1 MDEASK
7 EGKGRHDLLLQEI
20 EAIDD
25 YWGPTFRAIFDTEE
39 SDAFADKLESRIRSH
54 DKEIEKLCSAH
65 HQGFIESIR
74 DLLEL
79 KGLANKIHGEVVAID
94 GEICKSVSQ
103 LKMKGQ
109 ELTEAR
115 RVQKNINTSI
125 EMLQHCLPVLRAYI
139 KLQQQMK
146 EKRYYPALKTLEQLE
161 HTHLPSI
168 SQYRFSERMKKSLS
182 QVRESIKEASMSD
195 LRDFLESIRKYSPKI
210 GEVAMRHTAEQL
222 NIDIAASTSAIKRFM
237 SPTASSED
245 FNSDSHSQSLY
256 NVEEDLSAQDLV
268 DFSPVYRCLHI
279 HTVLDAKETYENYYR
294 KQRKKQARL
303 ALQPPTNMHE
313 NIEGY
318 RQYFHGIVGFFVVE
332 DHVMNTA
339 SSLVNR
345 SYLDEVWN
353 IAVSKIASS
362 VRTHSSYCT
371 DPALM
376 LQIKNLVMLFN
387 STLRSYGYSVSQ
399 LVELLQEIR
408 DHYNEVLM
416 QRWVHVFRDIFD
428 EDNYHPMQAANAEEY
443 QRVIESFPY
452 RDSNLE
458 AASFPKR
465 FPFSS
470 MVPRVY
476 RQIRNY
482 IQACLQFSQDLNLTD
497 QEIDDTLRRYTNLL
511 LTRTLSGC
519 LSTLIRKPSLSL
531 LQLIQISIN
540 TNYLEESNTW
550 LEEFI
555 AQLTGASRDL
565 SHTARLQG
573 RAVFRDVRDDAE
585 QQIYEALKRKMD
597 EFVELAN
604 YDWLLSEPSGQP
616 SSYLMD
622 LIAFLQSTFQAFT
635 NLKEHVAQNACLT
648 ACRHMAQMVM
658 DLLLS
663 EDIKSISMGALQQVN
678 LDVIQCEQ
686 FAASEPVHGF
696 EDGTLLSSFLD
707 LRQLLDLLL
716 SWDWSAYFHDYGQN
730 TSKYLRVSPQRAI
743 IVLEKLREADKRTVF
758 SVLKKSERDK
768 KKLMETVLRQLRQLL
783 QSSA

>member
-1 MDEASK
+1 MDESSK

-25 YWGPTFRAIFDTEE
+25 YWGPTFRAIFDTDEC
-39 SDAFADKLESRIRSH
+39 DAFADKLDSRIRSH
-54 DKEIEKLCSAH
+54 DKDIEKLCSAH

-79 KGLANKIHGEVVAID
+79 KGLANRIHGEVQAID
-94 GEICKSVSQ
+94 SDICHSVTQ
-103 LKMKGQ
+103 LKLKGQ
-109 ELTEAR
+109 ELADAR
-115 RVQKNINTSI
+115 RIERNMKTTI
-125 EMLQHCLPVLRAYI
+125 EMLQSCLPVLRAYI

-161 HTHLPSI
+161 HIHLPNI
-168 SQYRFSERMKKSLS
+168 SHYRFSEHMKKSLAK
-182 QVRESIKEASMSD
+182 VRESIKEASMVD
-195 LRDFLESIRKYSPKI
+195 LKDFLESIRKYSPKI

-222 NIDIAASTSAIKRFM
+222 NIDISANSSAIKRLI
-237 SPTASSED
+237 SPTMSGEFDYEAPSE
-245 FNSDSHSQSLY
+245 SEYS
-256 NVEEDLSAQDLV
+256 VEEDLSAQDLV

-313 NIEGY
+313 TIEGY

-339 SSLVNR
+339 STLVNR
-345 SYLDEVWN
+345 SYLDDVWN

-376 LQIKNLVMLFN
+376 LKIKNLVMLFS
-387 STLRSYGYSVSQ
+387 STLKTYGYSVSQ

-428 EDNYHPMQAANAEEY
+428 EDNYHPIQVTTPAEY

-458 AASFPKR
+458 ASPFPKR

-470 MVPRVY
+470 LVPKVY

-482 IQACLQFSQDLNLTD
+482 IQACLQFSQDLNLAD

-540 TNYLEESNTW
+540 TNYLEESNAW

-555 AQLTGASRDL
+555 AQLTGASREL
-565 SHTARLQG
+565 SHIARLQG

-597 EFVELAN
+597 EFMELAN
-604 YDWLLSEPSGQP
+604 YDWQLNEPSGQA
-616 SSYLMD
+616 SSFLMD

-648 ACRHMAQMVM
+648 ACRHIAEILM

-663 EDIKSISMGALQQVN
+663 DDVKSISMGALQQVN

-686 FAASEPVHGF
+686 FAASEPVPGF

-716 SWDWSAYFHDYGQN
+716 SWDWSAYFHDYGQD

-743 IVLEKLREADKRTVF
+743 TVLEKLREADKRTVF

>member
-1 MDEASK
+1 MDESSK

-25 YWGPTFRAIFDTEE
+25 YWGPTFRAIFDTDEC
-39 SDAFADKLESRIRSH
+39 DAFAEKLESRIRSH
-54 DKEIEKLCSAH
+54 DKDIEKLCSAH

-79 KGLANKIHGEVVAID
+79 KGLANRIHGEVQTID
-94 GEICKSVSQ
+94 SEICQSISQ
-103 LKMKGQ
+103 LKLKGQ
-109 ELTEAR
+109 ELAEAR
-115 RVQKNINTSI
+115 RIERNMKTTI
-125 EMLQHCLPVLRAYI
+125 EMLQSCLPVLRAYI

-161 HTHLPSI
+161 HIHLPSI
-168 SQYRFSERMKKSLS
+168 SHYRFSEHMKKSLAK
-182 QVRESIKEASMSD
+182 VRESIKEASMSD
-195 LRDFLESIRKYSPKI
+195 LKDFLESIRKYSPKI
-210 GEVAMRHTAEQL
+210 GEVAMRH
-222 NIDIAASTSAIKRFM
+222 
-237 SPTASSED
+237 
-245 FNSDSHSQSLY
+245 
-256 NVEEDLSAQDLV
+256 
-268 DFSPVYRCLHI
+268 
-279 HTVLDAKETYENYYR
+279 
-294 KQRKKQARL
+294 
-303 ALQPPTNMHE
+303 
-313 NIEGY
+313 
-318 RQYFHGIVGFFVVE
+318 
-332 DHVMNTA
+332 
-339 SSLVNR
+339 
-345 SYLDEVWN
+345 
-353 IAVSKIASS
+353 
-362 VRTHSSYCT
+362 SYCT

-376 LQIKNLVMLFN
+376 LKIKNLVMLFS
-387 STLRSYGYSVSQ
+387 STLKTYGYSVSQ

-428 EDNYHPMQAANAEEY
+428 EDNYHPMQVPTAAEY
-443 QRVIESFPY
+443 QRVMESFPY
-452 RDSNLE
+452 RDSSLE
-458 AASFPKR
+458 ASPFPKR

-476 RQIRNY
+476 RQIQNY
-482 IQACLQFSQDLNLTD
+482 IQACLQFSQDLNLAD

-540 TNYLEESNTW
+540 TNYLEESNGW

-555 AQLTGASRDL
+555 AQLTGASREL
-565 SHTARLQG
+565 SHIARLQG

-597 EFVELAN
+597 EFMELAN
-604 YDWLLSEPSGQP
+604 YDWLLNEPSGQA

-648 ACRHMAQMVM
+648 ACRHIAEILM

-663 EDIKSISMGALQQVN
+663 DDVKSVSMGALQQVN

-686 FAASEPVHGF
+686 FAASEPVPGF

-716 SWDWSAYFHDYGQN
+716 SWDWSAYFHDYGQE

-743 IVLEKLREADKRTVF
+743 TVLEKLREADKRTVF

>member
-1 MDEASK
+1 MISFYRK
-7 EGKGRHDLLLQEI
+7 LKPLTIIGVQLSGKIMTVETLQ
-20 EAIDD
+20 
-25 YWGPTFRAIFDTEE
+25 GAIFDTDEC
-39 SDAFADKLESRIRSH
+39 DAFADKLESRIRSH
-54 DKEIEKLCSAH
+54 DRDIEKLCSAH

-79 KGLANKIHGEVVAID
+79 KGLANRIHGEVQTID
-94 GEICKSVSQ
+94 SDICRSVTQ
-103 LKMKGQ
+103 LKLKGQ
-109 ELTEAR
+109 ELADAR
-115 RVQKNINTSI
+115 RIERNMKTTI
-125 EMLQHCLPVLRAYI
+125 EMLQSCLPVLRAYI
-139 KLQQQMK
+139 KLQHQMK

-161 HTHLPSI
+161 HIHLPSI
-168 SQYRFSERMKKSLS
+168 SHYRFSEHMKRSLAK
-182 QVRESIKEASMSD
+182 VRESIKEASMID
-195 LRDFLESIRKYSPKI
+195 LKDFLESIRKYSPKI

-222 NIDIAASTSAIKRFM
+222 NIDISANSSVIKRLM
-237 SPTASSED
+237 SPTVSGEFDYEAQSE
-245 FNSDSHSQSLY
+245 SVYS
-256 NVEEDLSAQDLV
+256 VEEDLSAQDLV

-313 NIEGY
+313 TIEGY

-339 SSLVNR
+339 STLVNR
-345 SYLDEVWN
+345 SYLDDVWN

-376 LQIKNLVMLFN
+376 LKIKNLVMLFS
-387 STLRSYGYSVSQ
+387 STLRTYGYSVSQ

-428 EDNYHPMQAANAEEY
+428 EDNYHPIQVTTAAEY

-452 RDSNLE
+452 RDGHLE
-458 AASFPKR
+458 AAPFPKR

-470 MVPRVY
+470 LVPKVY

-482 IQACLQFSQDLNLTD
+482 IQACLQFSQDLNLAD

-540 TNYLEESNTW
+540 TNYLEESNGW

-555 AQLTGASRDL
+555 AQLTGASREL
-565 SHTARLQG
+565 SHIARLQG

-597 EFVELAN
+597 EFMELAN
-604 YDWLLSEPSGQP
+604 YDWQLNEPSGQA
-616 SSYLMD
+616 SSFLMD

-648 ACRHMAQMVM
+648 ACRHIAEILM

-663 EDIKSISMGALQQVN
+663 DDVKSISMGALQQVN

-686 FAASEPVHGF
+686 FAASEPVPGF

-716 SWDWSAYFHDYGQN
+716 SWDWSAYFHDYGQD

-743 IVLEKLREADKRTVF
+743 TVLEKLREADKRTVF

>member
-1 MDEASK
+1 MDEASR
-7 EGKGRHDLLLQEI
+7 EGKGRNDLLLQEI

-25 YWGPTFRAIFDTEE
+25 YWGPTFRAIFDTDECE
-39 SDAFADKLESRIRSH
+39 DFADKLDSRIHVH
-54 DKEIEKLCSAH
+54 DREIEKLCSAH

-79 KGLANKIHGEVVAID
+79 KGLANKIHGEVQTID
-94 GEICKSVSQ
+94 TEICQSIKQ
-103 LKMKGQ
+103 LQVKGK
-109 ELTEAR
+109 ELASAR
-115 RVQKNINTSI
+115 RVENNMKTTI
-125 EMLQHCLPVLRAYI
+125 ELLQQCLPVIRAYI

-161 HTHLPSI
+161 HIHLPSI
-168 SQYRFSERMKKSLS
+168 SHYRFHEHMKKNLS
-182 QVRESIKEASMSD
+182 KVRESIKEASMSD
-195 LRDFLESIRKYSPKI
+195 LKDFLESIRKYSPKI

-222 NIDIAASTSAIKRFM
+222 NIDVTASNAIIKRFM
-237 SPTASSED
+237 SPTVSGESDYEAQSE
-245 FNSDSHSQSLY
+245 SVYS
-256 NVEEDLSAQDLV
+256 VEEDLSAQDLV

-303 ALQPPTNMHE
+303 ALQPPINMHE
-313 NIEGY
+313 TIESY

-345 SYLDEVWN
+345 SYLDDVWN

-362 VRTHSSYCT
+362 VQTHSSYCT
-371 DPALM
+371 DPGLM
-376 LQIKNLVMLFN
+376 LKIKNLVMLFS
-387 STLRSYGYSVSQ
+387 STLRGYGYSVTP

-416 QRWVHVFRDIFD
+416 QRWVHVFREIFD
-428 EDNYHPMQAANAEEY
+428 EDNYHPMQVSTAAEY
-443 QRVIESFPY
+443 QRVLESFPY
-452 RDSNLE
+452 SDPALN
-458 AASFPKR
+458 AAPFPKR

-482 IQACLQFSQDLNLTD
+482 IQACLQFSQDLNLAD
-497 QEIDDTLRRYTNLL
+497 HEVDDTLRRYTNLL

-540 TNYLEESNTW
+540 TNHLEESNAW

-555 AQLTGASRDL
+555 AQLTGSSREA

-585 QQIYEALKRKMD
+585 QQIYEALKHKMD
-597 EFVELAN
+597 EFMELAN
-604 YDWLLSEPSGQP
+604 YDWMLSEPSGQA
-616 SSYLMD
+616 SSFLMD
-622 LIAFLQSTFQAFT
+622 VIAFLHSTFQAFT

-648 ACRHMAQMVM
+648 ACRHMAQILME
-658 DLLLS
+658 LLLR
-663 EDIKSISMGALQQVN
+663 EDVKQMSMGALQQVN

-686 FAASEPVHGF
+686 FAASEPVPGF
-696 EDGTLLSSFLD
+696 EDGTLISTFYD

-716 SWDWSAYFHDYGQN
+716 SCDYSAYFADYGQEA
-730 TSKYLRVSPQRAI
+730 SRYQRVSPQRAI
-743 IVLEKLREADKRTVF
+743 IVLEKIREAYKRTVF
-758 SVLKKSERDK
+758 SVVKKSERDK
-768 KKLMETVLRQLRQLL
+768 KKLIDTVLKQLKQLQ